1 MKLIPATLETLEA
14 LPRGAIITPIDD
26 HYNDYVF
33 LKHSPDADD
42 RPWSDVGLS
51 ETHSDAQV
59 LRRCT
64 SNQQTQLIQLWPAED
79 IDILKELQAQQDQ
92 LAHLTGKIA
101 ELNLSRTVADGF
113 LRQLRLEHDGL
124 TAKVFDSHVRQ
135 DATNRGFTNRIDA
148 VSDRSSREEMRLSE
162 RLEQQER
169 MIQELESRLTALEQ
183 KP

>member
-1 MKLIPATLETLEA
+1 MKLIPATLGTLEA
-14 LPRGAIITPIDD
+14 LPPGAIITPIVE

-33 LKHSPDADD
+33 LKHSLDADD

-64 SNQQTQLIQLWPAED
+64 SNQQTQLIQLWPADD

-92 LAHLTGKIA
+92 LARLTSR
-101 ELNLSRTVADGF
+101 LVSLDLSRTATEGF
-113 LRQLRLEHDGL
+113 LGQLRLEHDGL
-124 TAKVFDSHVRQ
+124 TAKVFDSHVKQ
-135 DATNRGFTNRIDA
+135 DAANRNFTARIDA

-169 MIQELESRLTALEQ
+169 LILELQAQLSKLRLMT
-183 KP
+183 